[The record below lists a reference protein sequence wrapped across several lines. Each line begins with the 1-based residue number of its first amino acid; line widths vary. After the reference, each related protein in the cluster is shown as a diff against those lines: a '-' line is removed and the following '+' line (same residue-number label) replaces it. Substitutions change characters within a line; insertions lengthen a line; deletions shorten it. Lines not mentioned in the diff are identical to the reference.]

1 MLGLIVILNS
11 IIRINQIYFT
21 TEKLST
27 FRDKDL
33 WIYTSEEEL
42 IELEEMGWVKEK
54 ISYLHFPTSKIGLSF
69 FIPEKRKKMV
79 AKKYLIKI

>member
-1 MLGLIVILNS
+1 MPLRPVLLLPFSLVLPTFGLFVS
-11 IIRINQIYFT
+11 
-21 TEKLST
+21 S